1 MRESEEN
8 SLSPG
13 EHRKPAIVVR
23 PALRFGLLLVAPGL
37 LLLLP
42 RLALSNSL
50 QARLLWGGPTV
61 ALLAVPLLTRLM
73 EIRLDQ
79 EGVAV
84 RFRGRTSRIPWT
96 ELTSASL
103 TAGSMGRSRSTSL
116 LVLEGNKGQRMEMPL
131 LLVRVSD
138 RQRLMYA
145 LEQRMAPGTLKGE
158 P

>member
-1 MRESEEN
+1 MRESEEKPP
-8 SLSPG
+8 SPG
-13 EHRKPAIVVR
+13 EHRKPDIVVR

-37 LLLLP
+37 LVLLP

-50 QARLLWGGPTV
+50 QAHLLWGGPTV

-73 EIRLDQ
+73 AIQLDQ
-79 EGVAV
+79 EGVSV

-96 ELTSASL
+96 ELTSASF
-103 TAGSMGRSRSTSL
+103 TARSMGGSRSTSL

-131 LLVRVSD
+131 LLVRLSD
-138 RQRLMYA
+138 RQRLLSA
-145 LEQRMAPGTLKGE
+145 LEQRMAPGTFKGE

>member
-1 MRESEEN
+1 M
-8 SLSPG
+8 SLR
-13 EHRKPAIVVR
+13 EHREPDLVVR

-42 RLALSNSL
+42 RVALSHSL
-50 QARLLWGGPTV
+50 PGRLLWVGLTA

-73 EIRLDQ
+73 QIRLDQ

-96 ELTSASL
+96 ELASVSV
-103 TAGSMGRSRSTSL
+103 TGRSTGRSRSTSL

-131 LLVRVSD
+131 LLVRLSD
-138 RQRLMYA
+138 RQRLLST
-145 LEQRMAPGTLKGE
+145 LEQRTAPGTLHGDL
-158 P
+158 